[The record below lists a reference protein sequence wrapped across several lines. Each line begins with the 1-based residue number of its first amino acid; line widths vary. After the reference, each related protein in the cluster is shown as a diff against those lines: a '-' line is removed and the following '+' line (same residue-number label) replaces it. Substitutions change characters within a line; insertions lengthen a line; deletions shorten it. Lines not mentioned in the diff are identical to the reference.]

1 MVNEK
6 LIPDRCDFQPGS
18 LIDGRYAVKKTLGE
32 GSFGV
37 VYLVTDMS
45 GNQYALKLLRLW
57 DVQSDAR
64 KELVGRFNTEFKTGQ
79 IDSPNLV
86 HSLRSGIVCGNPYIL
101 MEFCPGGDMQPY
113 LGNPGGRASQICVD
127 ILNGL
132 HALHSNGK
140 VHRDLKPENVLFKQ
154 GGVAALTDFGI
165 AGDCNHRQTQ
175 MNIFGKPNQM
185 FGTWAYM
192 PPEQVKLVRGGAT
205 VKFTTDIFSF
215 GVLVYQLI
223 TGKLPFGKLD
233 SHNDLAAYTTRGEKG
248 KWDRQTLASVPNGQQ
263 WMNLIEGCLV
273 PDFKKRLQNVNQVL
287 SLVPQP
293 PVQRRAGSRIGAINA
308 QPRLRLSPIYVPR
321 EVTHGYALRIMQ
333 GEDYGRVYDL
343 TQIVTSSHRRIITI
357 GRHQENN
364 VFIRSDYSDY
374 ISRRHCTIEAS
385 TDGGQWLI
393 RDGQWINAQEGW
405 KLSKNGT
412 FVNSMPVP
420 QKGYYLKPGD
430 IIAMGDV
437 TLRFEN
443 Y

>member
-1 MVNEK
+1 MVKEK
-6 LIPDRCDFQPGS
+6 YIPDRCDFLPGS
-18 LIDGRYAVKKTLGE
+18 LIDGRYTVKKTLGE

-37 VYLVTDMS
+37 VYLVTDS
-45 GNQYALKLLRLW
+45 KGTQYALKLLRLW
-57 DVQSDAR
+57 DIQSDVR
-64 KELVGRFNTEFKTGQ
+64 QELVGRFNTEFKTGQ

-86 HSLRSGIVCGNPYIL
+86 HSLTTGIVGGNPYIL
-101 MEFCPGGDMQPY
+101 MEFCPGGDMQPF
-113 LGNPGGRASQICVD
+113 LGNPGSRASQICID

-132 HALHSNGK
+132 HALHTNGK

-165 AGDCNHRQTQ
+165 AGDCNHRQTH

-192 PPEQVKLVRGGAT
+192 PPEQVKLMRGGAT

-233 SHNDLAAYTTRGEKG
+233 SHNDLATYTARGEKG

-273 PDFKKRLQNVNQVL
+273 PDFKKRLQNVDQVMR
-287 SLVPQP
+287 LVPQP
-293 PVQRRAGSRIGAINA
+293 IVQRSADSRVGN
-308 QPRLRLSPIYVPR
+308 QNVQPVPRLASIYIPKK
-321 EVTHGYALRIMQ
+321 VTRGYALRIMQ
-333 GEDYGRVYDL
+333 GEEYGRVFDL
-343 TQIVTSSHRRIITI
+343 SKMVSSTHRRIITV
-357 GRHQENN
+357 GRHHDNS
-364 VFIRSDYSDY
+364 VYIRSNYSDY
-374 ISRRHCTIEAS
+374 ISRHHCTIEAS
-385 TDGGQWLI
+385 TNGGQWLVQ
-393 RDGQWINAQEGW
+393 DGQWVNSQEGW

-412 FVNSMPVP
+412 YVNSIPVT

>member
-1 MVNEK
+1 MINGK
-6 LIPDRCDFQPGS
+6 LVPDRCDFQPGS
-18 LIDGRYAVKKTLGE
+18 LIDGRYTVKKTLGE

-37 VYLVTDMS
+37 VYLVTDS
-45 GNQYALKLLRLW
+45 RGTQYALKLLRLW

-64 KELVGRFNTEFKTGQ
+64 KELVGRFNTEFNTGQ

-86 HSLRSGIVCGNPYIL
+86 HSLTTGTVGGNPYIL

-113 LGNPGGRASQICVD
+113 LGNPGARAPQMCID

-165 AGDCNHRQTQ
+165 AGDCNHRQTHL
-175 MNIFGKPNQM
+175 NIFGKPNQM

-192 PPEQVKLVRGGAT
+192 PPEQVKLMRGGAT

-215 GVLVYQLI
+215 GVLAYQLI

-248 KWDRQTLASVPNGQQ
+248 KWDRQTLAAAPNGLQ
-263 WMNLIEGCLV
+263 WMNMIEGCLV
-273 PDFKKRLQNVNQVL
+273 PDFRNRLQNVGQVIK
-287 SLVPQP
+287 LVPQP
-293 PVQRRAGSRIGAINA
+293 LVQNRIENHPVQT
-308 QPRLRLSPIYVPR
+308 PVKLTPVYSPKLI
-321 EVTHGYALRIMQ
+321 THGYALRIMQ
-333 GEDYGRVYDL
+333 GEDHGKFFDL
-343 TQIVTSSHRRIITI
+343 TKIVNTTHRRIITV
-357 GRHQENN
+357 GRHPGNN
-364 VFIRSDYSDY
+364 VFIRSTYSDF
-374 ISRRHCTIEAS
+374 ISRHHCTIEAS
-385 TDGGQWLI
+385 LDGGQWLVQ
-393 RDGQWINAQEGW
+393 DGQWINPQEGW
-405 KLSKNGT
+405 RLSKNGT
-412 FVNSMPVP
+412 FVNSAPVTP
-420 QKGYYLKPGD
+420 KGFYLKPGD

>member
-18 LIDGRYAVKKTLGE
+18 LIDGRYTVKKTLGE

-37 VYLVTDMS
+37 VYLVIDPRGT
-45 GNQYALKLLRLW
+45 QYALKLLRLW
-57 DVQSDAR
+57 DVQSEAR

-86 HSLRSGIVCGNPYIL
+86 HSLTTGIVSGNPYIL
-101 MEFCPGGDMQPY
+101 MEFCPGGDLQPY
-113 LGNPGGRASQICVD
+113 LGNPGARASQICID

-165 AGDCNHRQTQ
+165 AGDCNHRQTH

-192 PPEQVKLVRGGAT
+192 PPEQVKLMRGGAT

-215 GVLVYQLI
+215 GVLAYQLI

-248 KWDRQTLASVPNGQQ
+248 KWDRDALMSVPNGQQ
-263 WMNLIEGCLV
+263 WMRLIEGCLV
-273 PDFKKRLQNVNQVL
+273 PDFKNRLQNVAQVIC
-287 SLVPQP
+287 LVPQP
-293 PVQRRAGSRIGAINA
+293 PVQKCADSRGGIYNV
-308 QPRLRLSPIYVPR
+308 QPQQQLSSIYVP
-321 EVTHGYALRIMQ
+321 EKFTHGYALRIMQ
-333 GEDYGRVYDL
+333 GEDHGHFFDL
-343 TQIVTSSHRRIITI
+343 TKMVNMLHRRIITV
-357 GRHQENN
+357 GRHSDNN
-364 VFIRSDYSDY
+364 VFIRSNYSDF
-374 ISRRHCTIEAS
+374 ISRYHCTIEAS
-385 TDGGQWLI
+385 TNGGQWLV
-393 RDGQWINAQEGW
+393 RDGQWLNPQEGW
-405 KLSKNGT
+405 ILSKNGT
-412 FVNSMPVP
+412 YVNSIPVT